1 MKCAR
6 FVFPFA
12 VFAITTVLAQ
22 TNPVPFIRQPL
33 VPTAVAPGGSS
44 FTLTVNGT
52 GFVSSSVI
60 NWNGTPLS
68 TAFVNGSQLTAT
80 LVIGAPLFRASAL
93 SGSGE

>member
-22 TNPVPFIRQPL
+22 SNPVPFINQPL

-44 FTLTVNGT
+44 FTLTVNGS
-52 GFVSSSVI
+52 GFVSGSVI
-60 NWNGTPLS
+60 NWNGTPL
-68 TAFVNGSQLTAT
+68 TTTLVNGSQLTAT
-80 LVIGAPLFRASAL
+80 VPASSIANA
-93 SGSGE
+93 STASITV